1 MAVFKIEEGVAGY
14 ALGAFEFRQ
23 LKI

>member
-1 MAVFKIEEGVAGY
+1 MAVFKIEEGVASY